1 MNKIQVVILTISALV
16 FTVLAVFFQQY
27 LDVVILSLVV
37 AVIFLVLL
45 VVTLQGQ
52 RFIYQGLFQ
61 SKKEIEKLELL
72 LERQTNIE
80 SQMTLKSPMGIVM
93 LDENYKIVWS
103 NESAQ
108 KIFENTLKGRSLETI
123 NHSLFDAIVNTGFP
137 SFKHIK
143 IYQNYYEVVY
153 QSDIKTLYFKRI
165 TEYTVLKQNYE
176 AHTSVVGW
184 LHLDHLEES
193 LSVLELQEKN
203 QIQGEYLGALDD
215 WADEYN
221 MYLIPVTANKL
232 FVSMHRKDLDALIE
246 DEFSVIEDIS
256 NISKKHELMVTLS
269 GGFAASNRPLIE
281 LGDIA
286 SDALDLA
293 LSRGGDQIVIKVET
307 EQLKYFGGNANTQE
321 KRTRISSRI
330 NAQKLLQLCQA
341 SKHVFIM
348 PHSRPDADAF
358 GAAIGVLKMALASN
372 TPASIVIDLKAL
384 DKTVKKIIQ
393 AVEYEYVTFLEYI
406 ISPEEALIKADD
418 RSLLVLVDHHSQGQA
433 LSEPLLNRIE
443 RRVIIDHHRK
453 LSDFVAH
460 YELAYIEPY
469 ASSSTEL
476 VIEMIHV
483 FPKTIDI
490 NPLEATI
497 MLSGMM
503 VDTNNFMYRT
513 GSRTFEAAAVLRK
526 HGADPFKVK
535 NMLRESLKE
544 IQIKAELISEAEVV
558 KKRFSIV
565 IVPEHIVVT
574 RELLAKVADDL
585 LEIDHTVAAFTI
597 GQLDANTIGISA
609 RSLEGFNVQVLMEK
623 FGGGGH
629 LNNAGAQLTNS
640 NKKEIKDKLV
650 DLLETAIQ
658 EERPMKVILLKD
670 LKGRGKKN
678 SVIEVAAGYGN
689 YLLTSKQAIE
699 ATPENMQILADEQ
712 SQQEAQKNKE
722 LEEAK
727 TLKQQIDHR
736 AIKIYMRI
744 GESGKFYGKITTKQ
758 IADAIQK
765 QYDITIDKRKIVLE
779 QNITALGTYSIPVK
793 LHKDVQA
800 IIELLV
806 VEEKTDGR

>member
-1 MNKIQVVILTISALV
+1 MNKTHGVVLGLSALL
-16 FTVLAVFFQQY
+16 FTVFAVFFQH
-27 LDVVILSLVV
+27 DLSMAIVSMI
-37 AVIFLVLL
+37 AAIIFFMLMVFNIY
-45 VVTLQGQ
+45 GQ
-52 RFIYQGLFQ
+52 RFANQKLAH
-61 SKKEIEKLELL
+61 SDKAIEELQLL
-72 LERQTNIE
+72 LERQTSVEAQITV
-80 SQMTLKSPMGIVM
+80 SSPTGIIM
-93 LDENYKIVWS
+93 FDETYTIVWA
-103 NESAQ
+103 NHSAR
-108 KIFENTLKGRSLETI
+108 KIFENSLKGRLLETI
-123 NHSLFDAIVNTGFP
+123 HPGLFDAIVNTGFP
-137 SFKHIK
+137 AYKHIK
-143 IYQNYYEVVY
+143 IYENYYEVVY
-153 QSDIKTLYFKRI
+153 ESTIKTLFFKRI
-165 TEYTVLKQNYE
+165 TEQTILKQNYE

-203 QIQGEYLGALDD
+203 QIQGQYLGALDD
-215 WADEYN
+215 WADDHL

-232 FVSMHRKDLDALIE
+232 FVSMHRKDLEALIS
-246 DEFSVIEDIS
+246 DEFSIIETIS
-256 NISKKHELMVTLS
+256 SISKEHDLMVTLS
-269 GGFAASNRPLIE
+269 GGLATSNRPLNE

-286 SDALDLA
+286 SDAMELA
-293 LSRGGDQIVIKVET
+293 LSRGGDQIVINIEG
-307 EQLKYFGGNANTQE
+307 EPLQYFGGNANTQE

-341 SKHVFIM
+341 SKNVFIM
-348 PHSRPDADAF
+348 PHSHPDADAF

-372 TPASIVIDLKAL
+372 VPASIVIDLQEL

-393 AVEYEYVTFLEYI
+393 AMEYEYVTFLDYL
-406 ISPEEALIKADD
+406 ISPEQAQLQADAQ
-418 RSLLVLVDHHSQGQA
+418 SLLVLVDHHSNGQA
-433 LSEPLLNRIE
+433 LSETLLNRIE

-469 ASSSTEL
+469 ASSTTEL

-483 FPKTIDI
+483 FPKPIEI

-544 IQIKAELISEAEVV
+544 IQIKAELLSEVEVI
-558 KKRFSIV
+558 KKRFSLV

-585 LEIDHTVAAFTI
+585 LEIDHTVAAFSI
-597 GQLDANTIGISA
+597 GQLDGNTIGISA
-609 RSLEGFNVQVLMEK
+609 RSLEGFNVQVVMEK

-629 LNNAGAQLTNS
+629 LNNAGAQLLNTTKNEV
-640 NKKEIKDKLV
+640 KKKLIE
-650 DLLETAIQ
+650 LLETAIQ

-699 ATPENMQILADEQ
+699 ATSENMQILANEQ
-712 SQQEAQKNKE
+712 SQLEAKKNKE
-722 LEEAK
+722 IEEAK
-727 TLKQQIDHR
+727 ALKQHIDHR
-736 AIKIYMRI
+736 AVKIYMKI

-765 QYDITIDKRKIVLE
+765 QYDLTIDKRKIVLD
-779 QNITALGTYSIPVK
+779 QNITALGTFTIPVK
-793 LHKDVQA
+793 LHKDVHA
-800 IIELLV
+800 ALELLV
-806 VEEKTDGR
+806 VEEA